1 MEESSTIR
9 SAMKSTNRIAVIT
22 AAVALLLLALLVGVS
37 LKPLYN
43 HFAGPFTITAEELI
57 SYQDPASAI
66 RTYVTVQPDIALD
79 TGFYFFEKQED
90 GSEKIIHS
98 YYALLF
104 DEHLLLAKYQGAGKG
119 DLLEPEPITGR
130 IVKLTEEEQTTVLQ
144 TLIVDYPNLTDAFL
158 PYLLD
163 TTASSGSVWLTIIG
177 IAVLAAL
184 SIWSLIRVV
193 RRSVNPD
200 KHPIAQEL
208 SRFGNWQQM
217 AQEIDAQMA
226 EPHETHG
233 KFFHLTRDWLI
244 YQSRNSFDAVPYRDL
259 VWHYMFQVTY
269 RSFGIATGKSYSLM
283 VCDRHGKMKPL
294 LDGNDSVVVSDLVEK
309 LKAVAPWAYAGYSDE
324 LQNFWNQERENM
336 IATVE
341 AHKQA
346 FEQVLVEKKEEL

>member
-1 MEESSTIR
+1 MFNQATI
-9 SAMKSTNRIAVIT
+9 AQGGA
-22 AAVALLLLALLVGVS
+22 
-37 LKPLYN
+37 
-43 HFAGPFTITAEELI
+43 FAE
-57 SYQDPASAI
+57 
-66 RTYVTVQPDIALD
+66 PDIALD

-233 KFFHLTRDWLI
+233 KFFHLTRD
-244 YQSRNSFDAVPYRDL
+244 
-259 VWHYMFQVTY
+259 
-269 RSFGIATGKSYSLM
+269 
-283 VCDRHGKMKPL
+283 
-294 LDGNDSVVVSDLVEK
+294 
-309 LKAVAPWAYAGYSDE
+309 
-324 LQNFWNQERENM
+324 
-336 IATVE
+336 
-341 AHKQA
+341 
-346 FEQVLVEKKEEL
+346 